1 MYDTRHFSV
10 HVLDPQTWAHV
21 TKMERERERERGRED
36 DSGKNTP
43 MEKNYFHN
51 LRLAPQE
58 KNSDFQEA
66 VLHLII
72 SERKR
77 RLIRDKLLQRTIPGV
92 CFRNKILV

>member
-1 MYDTRHFSV
+1 
-10 HVLDPQTWAHV
+10 
-21 TKMERERERERGRED
+21 
-36 DSGKNTP
+36 

-77 RLIRDKLLQRTIPGV
+77 RLIRDKLLQRRIPGV
-92 CFRNKILV
+92 CFHNKILVKGKKRIYKSFLEITEYK